1 MARAKNTEP
10 KVEKPEAQK
19 PVAVE
24 AEKLDTAPEIKEKQK
39 AEHTSGMSGHNKFN
53 KFNKFKK

>member
-1 MARAKNTEP
+1 MARARNTEP

-53 KFNKFKK
+53 KFKK